1 MHGQNSKVKFPFRVN
16 GCTVIEQYTGSDWK
30 FGDDYFSTND
40 LFVPVYPKNKPTDF
54 DHSETFG
61 SRDTPWYIK
70 VSLNIFPESE
80 EIRDT
85 FYMLS
90 STSSLEGRARCM
102 VVCSPSFL
110 EDSARKI
117 SLDPVLH
124 QYPGVKPLILEWLD
138 LTAIYDFAQDVLL
151 DANVWPSISHPYGDY
166 GSSNS
171 CIGNYIFD
179 DTDFG
184 YLSDEELDRP
194 FRGHEIVVDDVIST

>member
-1 MHGQNSKVKFPFRVN
+1 MHGQNSKVRFPFRVN

-40 LFVPVYPKNKPTDF
+40 LFVSVYPKNKPIDF
-54 DHSETFG
+54 DHSKTFG

-70 VSLNIFPESE
+70 VSLNIFPESK

-85 FYMLS
+85 LYMLS
-90 STSSLEGRARCM
+90 STSFLEGCARCM

-110 EDSARKI
+110 EDSVRKI
-117 SLDPVLH
+117 SLDPVLK
-124 QYPGVKPLILEWLD
+124 QYPGVKPLVLEWLD

-151 DANVWPSISHPYGDY
+151 DADVWPSIDHPYGDY

-194 FRGHEIVVDDVIST
+194 FRGQELVVDDVIST

>member
-1 MHGQNSKVKFPFRVN
+1 MLTQNTGIKFPFRVN
-16 GCTVIEQYTGSDWK
+16 GCTVIEQYTGSAWK
-30 FGDDYFSTND
+30 FDDDYFRTNE
-40 LFVPVYPKNKPTDF
+40 LFVPVYSKNKPIDF
-54 DHSETFG
+54 DHSKTFG
-61 SRDTPWYIK
+61 SRETPWYIK
-70 VSLNIFPESE
+70 VSLNIFPESK

-85 FYMLS
+85 LYMLS
-90 STSSLEGRARCM
+90 STSFLEGCARCM

-110 EDSARKI
+110 EDSTRKI
-117 SLDPVLH
+117 SLDPVLK
-124 QYPGVKPLILEWLD
+124 QYPGVKPLVLEWLD

-151 DANVWPSISHPYGDY
+151 DADVWPSIDHPYGDY

-194 FRGHEIVVDDVIST
+194 FRGVVVDDVIST

>member
-1 MHGQNSKVKFPFRVN
+1 MHGQNSKVRFPFRVN

-40 LFVPVYPKNKPTDF
+40 LFVPVYPKNKPADF
-54 DHSETFG
+54 DHSDTFG

-70 VSLNIFPESE
+70 VSLNIFPESK

-85 FYMLS
+85 LYILS
-90 STSSLEGRARCM
+90 SISALEGRARCM

-117 SLDPVLH
+117 SLDPVLN
-124 QYPGVKPLILEWLD
+124 QYPGVKPLVLEWLD

-151 DANVWPSISHPYGDY
+151 DADVWPSIDHPYGDY

-171 CIGNYIFD
+171 CIRNYIFN

-194 FRGHEIVVDDVIST
+194 FRGVVVDDVIST

>member
-16 GCTVIEQYTGSDWK
+16 GCTVIEQYIGSAWK
-30 FGDDYFSTND
+30 FDDDYFSTND
-40 LFVPVYPKNKPTDF
+40 LFVSVYPKNKPTDF

-70 VSLNIFPESE
+70 VSLNIFPESK

-85 FYMLS
+85 LYMLS
-90 STSSLEGRARCM
+90 STSFLEGRARCM

-110 EDSARKI
+110 EDNARKI

-124 QYPGVKPLILEWLD
+124 QYPGVKPLVLEWLD
-138 LTAIYDFAQDVLL
+138 LTAIYDFAQDVFL

-171 CIGNYIFD
+171 RIGNYIFD

-194 FRGHEIVVDDVIST
+194 FRGQEIVVDDVIST

>member
-1 MHGQNSKVKFPFRVN
+1 MYEQNSKVRFPFRVN
-16 GCTVIEQYTGSDWK
+16 GCTVIEQYTGSAWK
-30 FGDDYFSTND
+30 FDDDYFSTND

-54 DHSETFG
+54 DHSKTFG

-70 VSLNIFPESE
+70 VSLNIFPESK

-85 FYMLS
+85 LYILS
-90 STSSLEGRARCM
+90 SMSALEGRARCM

-117 SLDPVLH
+117 SLDPVLN
-124 QYPGVKPLILEWLD
+124 QYPGVKPLVLEWLD

-151 DANVWPSISHPYGDY
+151 DANVWPSIYHPYGDY

-171 CIGNYIFD
+171 RIGNYIFD

-194 FRGHEIVVDDVIST
+194 FRGQEIVVDDVIST

>member
-1 MHGQNSKVKFPFRVN
+1 MYGQNSKVRFPFRVN
-16 GCTVIEQYTGSDWK
+16 GCTVIEQHTGSAWK
-30 FGDDYFSTND
+30 FDDDYFSTND

-54 DHSETFG
+54 DHSKTFG

-70 VSLNIFPESE
+70 VSLNIFPESK

-85 FYMLS
+85 LYILS
-90 STSSLEGRARCM
+90 SISALEGRARCM

-117 SLDPVLH
+117 SLDPVLN
-124 QYPGVKPLILEWLD
+124 QYPGVKPLVLEWLD

-151 DANVWPSISHPYGDY
+151 DANVWPSIYHPYGDY
-166 GSSNS
+166 GSSNC

-194 FRGHEIVVDDVIST
+194 FRGIAVDDVIST

>member
-1 MHGQNSKVKFPFRVN
+1 MLTQNTGIKFPFRVN
-16 GCTVIEQYTGSDWK
+16 GCTVIEQYTGSAWK
-30 FGDDYFSTND
+30 FDDDYFSTND
-40 LFVPVYPKNKPTDF
+40 LFVSVYPKNKPTDF

-70 VSLNIFPESE
+70 VSLNIFPESK

-85 FYMLS
+85 LYMLS
-90 STSSLEGRARCM
+90 STSFLEGCARCM

-117 SLDPVLH
+117 SLDPVLN
-124 QYPGVKPLILEWLD
+124 QYPGVKPLVLEWLD

-151 DANVWPSISHPYGDY
+151 DADVWPSIDHPYGDY

-171 CIGNYIFD
+171 CIRNYIFN

-194 FRGHEIVVDDVIST
+194 FRGVVVDDVIST

>member
-1 MHGQNSKVKFPFRVN
+1 MHGQNSKVRFPFRVN
-16 GCTVIEQYTGSDWK
+16 GCTVIEQYTGSAWK

-54 DHSETFG
+54 DHSKTFG

-70 VSLNIFPESE
+70 VSLNIFPESK

-85 FYMLS
+85 LYILS
-90 STSSLEGRARCM
+90 SISALEGRARCM

-117 SLDPVLH
+117 SLDPVLN
-124 QYPGVKPLILEWLD
+124 QYPGVKPLVLEWLD

-151 DANVWPSISHPYGDY
+151 DANVWPSIYHPYGDY
-166 GSSNS
+166 GSSNC
-171 CIGNYIFD
+171 CIGNYIFA
-179 DTDFG
+179 DTGFG
-184 YLSDEELDRP
+184 YLSREELDRP
-194 FRGHEIVVDDVIST
+194 FRGIAVGDVIST

>member
-1 MHGQNSKVKFPFRVN
+1 MVTITLARM
-16 GCTVIEQYTGSDWK
+16 IY
-30 FGDDYFSTND
+30 
-40 LFVPVYPKNKPTDF
+40 LFL
-54 DHSETFG
+54 
-61 SRDTPWYIK
+61 YILRTSLLILIIQRHLAAEVRRGILRCLK
-70 VSLNIFPESE
+70 VSLNVFPESK
-80 EIRDT
+80 EIRDALYT
-85 FYMLS
+85 L
-90 STSSLEGRARCM
+90 STSFFEGNEWCM

-117 SLDPVLH
+117 SLDPVLK
-124 QYPGVKPLILEWLD
+124 QYPGVKPLVLEWLD

-151 DANVWPSISHPYGDY
+151 DADVWPSIDHPYGDY

-194 FRGHEIVVDDVIST
+194 FRGQEIVVDDVIST

>member
-1 MHGQNSKVKFPFRVN
+1 MHGQNSKVRFPFRVN
-16 GCTVIEQYTGSDWK
+16 GCTVIEQYTGSAWK
-30 FGDDYFSTND
+30 FDDDYFRTNE
-40 LFVPVYPKNKPTDF
+40 LFVPVYSKNKPIDF
-54 DHSETFG
+54 DHSKTFG
-61 SRDTPWYIK
+61 SRETPWYIK
-70 VSLNIFPESE
+70 VSLNIFPESK

-85 FYMLS
+85 LYMLS
-90 STSSLEGRARCM
+90 STSFLEGCARCM

-110 EDSARKI
+110 EDSTRKI
-117 SLDPVLH
+117 SLDPVLK
-124 QYPGVKPLILEWLD
+124 QYPGVKPLVLEWLD

-151 DANVWPSISHPYGDY
+151 DADVWPSIDHPYGDY

-194 FRGHEIVVDDVIST
+194 FRGQEIVVDDVIST

>member
-1 MHGQNSKVKFPFRVN
+1 MHGQNSKVRFPFRVN

-40 LFVPVYPKNKPTDF
+40 LFVPVYPKNKPADF
-54 DHSETFG
+54 DHSDTFG

-70 VSLNIFPESE
+70 VSLNIFPESK

-85 FYMLS
+85 LYMLS
-90 STSSLEGRARCM
+90 STSFLEGCARCM

-117 SLDPVLH
+117 SLDPVLN
-124 QYPGVKPLILEWLD
+124 QYPGVKPLVLEWLD

-151 DANVWPSISHPYGDY
+151 DADVWPSIDHPYGDY

-171 CIGNYIFD
+171 CIRNYIFN

-194 FRGHEIVVDDVIST
+194 FRGVVVDDVIST

>member
-1 MHGQNSKVKFPFRVN
+1 MYEQNSKVRFPFRVN
-16 GCTVIEQYTGSDWK
+16 GCTVIEQYTGSAWK
-30 FGDDYFSTND
+30 FDDDYFSTND

-54 DHSETFG
+54 DHSKTFG

-70 VSLNIFPESE
+70 VSLNIFPESK

-85 FYMLS
+85 LYILS
-90 STSSLEGRARCM
+90 SISALEGRARCM

-110 EDSARKI
+110 DSARKI
-117 SLDPVLH
+117 SLDPVLN
-124 QYPGVKPLILEWLD
+124 QYPGVKPLVLEWLD

-151 DANVWPSISHPYGDY
+151 DADVWPSIDHPYGDY

-194 FRGHEIVVDDVIST
+194 FRGQEIVVDDVIST

>member
-1 MHGQNSKVKFPFRVN
+1 MYEQNSKVRFPFRVN
-16 GCTVIEQYTGSDWK
+16 GCTVIEQYTGSAWK
-30 FGDDYFSTND
+30 FDDDYFSTND

-54 DHSETFG
+54 DHSKTFG

-70 VSLNIFPESE
+70 VSLNIFPESK

-85 FYMLS
+85 LYILS
-90 STSSLEGRARCM
+90 SISALEGRARCM

-117 SLDPVLH
+117 SLDPVLN
-124 QYPGVKPLILEWLD
+124 QYPGVKPLVLEWLD

-151 DANVWPSISHPYGDY
+151 DANVWPSIYYPYGDY

-171 CIGNYIFD
+171 RIGNYIFD

-194 FRGHEIVVDDVIST
+194 FRGIVVDDVIST

>member
-1 MHGQNSKVKFPFRVN
+1 MYEQNSKVRFPFRVN
-16 GCTVIEQYTGSDWK
+16 GCTVIEQYTGSAWK
-30 FGDDYFSTND
+30 FDDDYFSTND

-54 DHSETFG
+54 DHSKTFG

-70 VSLNIFPESE
+70 VSLNIFPESK

-85 FYMLS
+85 LYILS
-90 STSSLEGRARCM
+90 SMSALEGRARCM

-117 SLDPVLH
+117 SLDPVLN
-124 QYPGVKPLILEWLD
+124 QYPGVKPLVLEWLD

-151 DANVWPSISHPYGDY
+151 DANVWPSIYHPYGDY

-171 CIGNYIFD
+171 RIGNYIFD
-179 DTDFG
+179 DTDLG

-194 FRGHEIVVDDVIST
+194 FRGIVVDDVIST

>member
-1 MHGQNSKVKFPFRVN
+1 MHGQNSKVRFPFRVN
-16 GCTVIEQYTGSDWK
+16 GCTVIEQYTGSAWK
-30 FGDDYFSTND
+30 FDDDYFRINE
-40 LFVPVYPKNKPTDF
+40 LFVPVYSKNKPIDF
-54 DHSETFG
+54 DHSKTFG
-61 SRDTPWYIK
+61 SRETPWYIK
-70 VSLNIFPESE
+70 VSLNIFPESK

-85 FYMLS
+85 LYMLS
-90 STSSLEGRARCM
+90 STSFLEGCARCM

-110 EDSARKI
+110 EDSTRKI
-117 SLDPVLH
+117 SLDPVLK
-124 QYPGVKPLILEWLD
+124 QYPGVKPLVLEWLD

-151 DANVWPSISHPYGDY
+151 DADVWPSIDHPYGDY

-194 FRGHEIVVDDVIST
+194 FRGQEIVVDDVIST

>member
-1 MHGQNSKVKFPFRVN
+1 MLTQNTGIKFPFRVN
-16 GCTVIEQYTGSDWK
+16 GCIVIEQYTGSAWK
-30 FGDDYFSTND
+30 FDDDYFKTND
-40 LFVPVYPKNKPTDF
+40 LFVSVYPKNKPIDF

-70 VSLNIFPESE
+70 VSLNIFPESK

-85 FYMLS
+85 LYMLS
-90 STSSLEGRARCM
+90 STSFLEGCARCM

-110 EDSARKI
+110 EDSVRKI
-117 SLDPVLH
+117 SLDPVLK
-124 QYPGVKPLILEWLD
+124 QYPGVKPLVLEWLD

-151 DANVWPSISHPYGDY
+151 DADVWPSIDHPYGDY

-194 FRGHEIVVDDVIST
+194 FRGQEIVVDDVIST

>member
-1 MHGQNSKVKFPFRVN
+1 MLTQNTGIKFPFRVN
-16 GCTVIEQYTGSDWK
+16 GCTVIEQYTGSAWK
-30 FGDDYFSTND
+30 FDDDYFSTND
-40 LFVPVYPKNKPTDF
+40 LFVSVYPKNKPTDF

-70 VSLNIFPESE
+70 VSLNVFPESK

-85 FYMLS
+85 LYMLS
-90 STSSLEGRARCM
+90 STSFLEGCARCM

-117 SLDPVLH
+117 SLDPVLN
-124 QYPGVKPLILEWLD
+124 QYPGVKPLVLEWLD

-151 DANVWPSISHPYGDY
+151 DADVWPSIDHQYGDY

-171 CIGNYIFD
+171 CIGNYIFN

-194 FRGHEIVVDDVIST
+194 FRGQEIVVDDVIST

>member
-1 MHGQNSKVKFPFRVN
+1 MYEQNSKVRFPFRVN
-16 GCTVIEQYTGSDWK
+16 GCTVIEQYTGSAWK
-30 FGDDYFSTND
+30 FDDDYFSTND

-54 DHSETFG
+54 DHSKTFG

-70 VSLNIFPESE
+70 VSLNIFPESK

-85 FYMLS
+85 LYILS
-90 STSSLEGRARCM
+90 SMSALEGRARCM

-117 SLDPVLH
+117 SLDPVLN
-124 QYPGVKPLILEWLD
+124 QYPGVKPLVLEWLD

-151 DANVWPSISHPYGDY
+151 DANVWPSIYHPYGDY

-171 CIGNYIFD
+171 RIGNHIFD

-194 FRGHEIVVDDVIST
+194 FRGIVVDDVIST

>member
-1 MHGQNSKVKFPFRVN
+1 MHGQNSKVRFPFRVN
-16 GCTVIEQYTGSDWK
+16 GCTVIEQYTGSAWK
-30 FGDDYFSTND
+30 FDDDYFRTNE
-40 LFVPVYPKNKPTDF
+40 LFVPVYSKNKPIDF
-54 DHSETFG
+54 DHSKTFG
-61 SRDTPWYIK
+61 SRETPWYIK
-70 VSLNIFPESE
+70 VSLNIFPESK

-85 FYMLS
+85 LYMLS
-90 STSSLEGRARCM
+90 STSFLEGCARCM

-110 EDSARKI
+110 EDGTRKI
-117 SLDPVLH
+117 SLDPVLK
-124 QYPGVKPLILEWLD
+124 QYPGVKPLVLEWLD

-151 DANVWPSISHPYGDY
+151 DADVWPSIDHPYGDY

-194 FRGHEIVVDDVIST
+194 FRGQEIVVDDVIST

>member
-1 MHGQNSKVKFPFRVN
+1 MYEQNSKVRFPFRVN
-16 GCTVIEQYTGSDWK
+16 GCTVIEQYTGSAWK
-30 FGDDYFSTND
+30 FDDDYFSTND

-54 DHSETFG
+54 DHSKTFG

-70 VSLNIFPESE
+70 VSLNIFPESK

-85 FYMLS
+85 LYILS
-90 STSSLEGRARCM
+90 SISALEGRARCM

-117 SLDPVLH
+117 SLDPVLN
-124 QYPGVKPLILEWLD
+124 QYPGVKPLVLEWLD

-151 DANVWPSISHPYGDY
+151 DANVWPSIYHPYGDY
-166 GSSNS
+166 GSSNC

-194 FRGHEIVVDDVIST
+194 FRGIAVDDVIST

>member
-1 MHGQNSKVKFPFRVN
+1 MYEQNSKVRFPFRVN
-16 GCTVIEQYTGSDWK
+16 GCTVIEQYTGSAWK

-54 DHSETFG
+54 DHSKTFG

-70 VSLNIFPESE
+70 VSLNIFPESK

-85 FYMLS
+85 LYILS
-90 STSSLEGRARCM
+90 SMSALEGRARCM

-117 SLDPVLH
+117 SLDPVLN
-124 QYPGVKPLILEWLD
+124 QYPGVKPLVLEWLD

-151 DANVWPSISHPYGDY
+151 DANVWPSIYHPYGDY

-171 CIGNYIFD
+171 RIGNYIFD

-194 FRGHEIVVDDVIST
+194 FRGIVVDDVIST

>member
-1 MHGQNSKVKFPFRVN
+1 MHGQNSKVRFPFRVN

-30 FGDDYFSTND
+30 FGDDYFNTND
-40 LFVPVYPKNKPTDF
+40 LFVPVYPKNKPADF

-70 VSLNIFPESE
+70 VSLNVFPESK
-80 EIRDT
+80 EIRDALYT
-85 FYMLS
+85 L
-90 STSSLEGRARCM
+90 STSFFEGDDWCM

-117 SLDPVLH
+117 SLDPVLK
-124 QYPGVKPLILEWLD
+124 QYPGVKPLVLEWLD

-151 DANVWPSISHPYGDY
+151 DADVWPSIDHPYGDY

-194 FRGHEIVVDDVIST
+194 FRGQEIVVDDVIST

>member
-1 MHGQNSKVKFPFRVN
+1 MYEQNSKVRFPFRVN
-16 GCTVIEQYTGSDWK
+16 GCTVIEQYTGSAWK
-30 FGDDYFSTND
+30 FDDDYFSTND

-54 DHSETFG
+54 DHSKTFG

-70 VSLNIFPESE
+70 VSLNIFPESK

-85 FYMLS
+85 LYILS
-90 STSSLEGRARCM
+90 SMSALEGRARCM

-117 SLDPVLH
+117 SLDPVLN
-124 QYPGVKPLILEWLD
+124 QYPGVKPLVLEWLD

-151 DANVWPSISHPYGDY
+151 DANVWPSIYHPYGDY

-171 CIGNYIFD
+171 RIGNYIFD

-194 FRGHEIVVDDVIST
+194 FRGIVVDDVIST